1 MSDSRRF
8 ADSGA
13 TLDDFAT
20 HFVVYCPKCEGKA
33 LVRAED
39 HRLNCLN
46 CFIAEAPGKWYGT
59 VRLVVRRKC
68 PECGQKGI
76 KLFETDRI
84 MPQLFVKCDNC
95 GDGRN
100 FDAEVTKLSFSQGWK
115 TDPVFGC
122 RLWLQT
128 NFREHLL
135 WAYNYEHLAYLRNFV
150 QAKLRERGIEPRN
163 TIRKNSSMASRLP
176 VFLTKASYRD
186 ALTTLIDN
194 LEKK

>member
-13 TLDDFAT
+13 TLGDFEK
-20 HFVVYCPKCEGKA
+20 HFVVHCPRCEGKA
-33 LVRAED
+33 LVRADD
-39 HRLNCLN
+39 HRLTCLA
-46 CFIAEAPGKWYGT
+46 CFHTENPGRWYGT
-59 VRLVVRRKC
+59 VRLVVRRRC
-68 PECGQKGI
+68 PECGRQGMSV
-76 KLFETDRI
+76 FETDRI
-84 MPQLFVKCDNC
+84 VPQISVKCDNC
-95 GDGRN
+95 GDERN
-100 FDAEVTKLSFSQGWK
+100 YATSVTHLPFSQGWK

-163 TIRKNSSMASRLP
+163 TIRKNSSMVSRLP
-176 VFLTKASYRD
+176 VFLKKAGYRD
-186 ALTTLIDN
+186 ELTALIDN